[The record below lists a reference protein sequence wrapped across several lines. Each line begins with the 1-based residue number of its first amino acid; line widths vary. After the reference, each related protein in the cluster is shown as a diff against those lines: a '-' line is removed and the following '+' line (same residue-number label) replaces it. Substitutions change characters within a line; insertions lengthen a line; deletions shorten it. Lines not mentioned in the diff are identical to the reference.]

1 MLTVGEGSPEYS
13 RDVLTGIRFRRPR
26 ASGVRS
32 GSGVVRSALSVAVLV
47 VLAGCAADPP
57 AATGNLTTSGTNTP
71 GLISGGGVSRA
82 TAVPVANRPKC
93 AFPDPIETPDWIP
106 KDLPFP
112 AGAYTFQELS
122 TEQGFHKAVMVIPGD
137 LTAWAQFVIDEW
149 PKSGYLLGRGD
160 AEPGEIEDLFQ
171 KPPAVGAFKAAYVYC
186 KPGFSKMLL
195 IYAEQSPG
203 LPVLP
208 APSGSPL
215 NPSASP

>member
-13 RDVLTGIRFRRPR
+13 RDVLTGILSRRSR

-32 GSGVVRSALSVAVLV
+32 GSGVVRSALVVAVLV
-47 VLAGCAADPP
+47 ILAGCAADPP
-57 AATGNLTTSGTNTP
+57 APQNLTASGTNTP
-71 GLISGGGVSRA
+71 GLISGGGVTRS

-93 AFPDPIETPDWIP
+93 SYPEPVDTPDWMP

-137 LTAWAQFVIDEW
+137 LAAWAQFVLDQW

-171 KPPAVGAFKAAYVYC
+171 KPPAVGAFKAVYVYC
-186 KPGFSKMLL
+186 RPGFSKML
-195 IYAEQSPG
+195 IIFAEQSPG
-203 LPVLP
+203 LPILP
-208 APSGSPL
+208 APSGTPL
-215 NPSASP
+215 NPTASP